1 MAQSKF
7 TTSPTPSNIVSAV
20 NAMVDDIASKAE
32 SSHNHSAS
40 DITSG
45 ALTVAN
51 GGTGATTA
59 DAARSNLGINSNIG
73 INPVGTIIAYA
84 ANGSIPEGYLPCN
97 GAAVSRATYAALFE
111 VIGTLYGA
119 GDGSTTFNL
128 PDLTDR
134 FLEGSSTAG
143 NYIVAGLPNLYG
155 WFSQRRVNNNNTNAS
170 VTGIFT
176 STLATNV
183 GASIADGNIE
193 LAPQIIT
200 FNANTYNSVYGN
212 SHTVQPPAVTANFLI
227 KH

>member
-20 NAMVDDIASKAE
+20 NAMVDDIASKAA

-59 DAARSNLGINSNIG
+59 DVARSNLGINSSIG

-84 ANGSIPEGYLPCN
+84 ANGDIPKGYLPCN

-111 VIGTLYGA
+111 VIGTLYGE

-143 NYIVAGLPNLYG
+143 NVLSAGLPNILGGSDSRLSNYENNYFWGAFRSTTTRLDNYSFQAVTSSEYSLYSLS
-155 WFSQRRVNNNNTNAS
+155 FNAS
-170 VTGIFT
+170 D
-176 STLATNV
+176 S
-183 GASIADGNIE
+183 
-193 LAPQIIT
+193 
-200 FNANTYNSVYGN
+200 NTIYGN
-212 SHTVQPPAVTANFLI
+212 STTVQPPALTTNYVI
-227 KH
+227 KY